1 MLPNDPTL
9 DIAAFSRIFSI
20 TTNSYKL
27 LLFKSLLT
35 IISSNSHVN
44 GVIDSKQLSSLILA
58 HAWVPS
64 VYYKLNLGS
73 QDQIYKH
80 LSVLSSLDI
89 DFASSSKNYFE
100 FITDT
105 INLNNNDVI
114 TRKILKYAPYRLLQP
129 FFSNELQKADDAI
142 KNRLT
147 TKLSCLHFD
156 DRYPIYKIEHCKIDK
171 LVKLTIHA
179 QWLKYIKQNF
189 AIISGWVELN
199 WVQYLQAKN
208 PNSPA
213 VTNKTSLD
221 FERISLAKQRKFWD
235 EYLEDYQL
243 ECIFTGEILTKSNY
257 ALDHFVPWTY
267 VAHNQYWNLIPIIS
281 SCNSAKS
288 NKLPN
293 KTFIH
298 NFTSIHF
305 KLIGFALKNKS
316 KYRVLIEEYLCSLHC
331 TMADLQNETTFT
343 TKLAD
348 LITSLIDSAATHGFE
363 QNWTWKH
370 DDSVLQQEFE

>member
-9 DIAAFSRIFSI
+9 DIAAFSRIFNN

-35 IISSNSHVN
+35 IISSNLHVN

-80 LSVLSSLDI
+80 LYVLSLLDI
-89 DFASSSKNYFE
+89 DLASSSKNHFE
-100 FITDT
+100 LITDT
-105 INLNNNDVI
+105 ISRNNDEVI
-114 TRKILKYAPYRLLQP
+114 TKDILKYVPYRLLQP
-129 FFSNELQKADDAI
+129 FFSDELQGKKDAI
-142 KNRLT
+142 KNALT
-147 TKLSCLHFD
+147 TTLSCLHFD
-156 DRYPIYKIEHCKIDK
+156 DKYPIYKIEHCKTDK

-179 QWLKYIKQNF
+179 QWLQYIKQNF

-208 PNSPA
+208 PNTPTITS
-213 VTNKTSLD
+213 KTSLD
-221 FERISLAKQRKFWD
+221 FDRISLVKQRKFWD
-235 EYLEDYQL
+235 KYLEDNQL

-257 ALDHFVPWTY
+257 ALDHFIPWTY

-281 SCNSAKS
+281 SCNSSKS

-293 KTFIH
+293 KTFIDS
-298 NFTSIHF
+298 FTSTHVQVIT
-305 KLIGFALKNKS
+305 FALKNNNKA
-316 KYRVLIEEYLCSLHC
+316 VIEDYLCTLHC
-331 TMADLQNETTFT
+331 TIDELSNEIEFKR
-343 TKLAD
+343 KLTE
-348 LITSLIDSAATHGFE
+348 LIANLIDSAALQGFE
-363 QNWTWKH
+363 QNWTWKQS
-370 DDSVLQQEFE
+370 DDSILQSEF